1 MNTAAL
7 SDQNTAT
14 DQNMPEPDQPVAHP
28 LQGSE
33 SKNQILV
40 LNGVRAVACILVFSY
55 HLNFFARHY
64 NIWPALPANGK
75 VTLFFILSTYLGDYF
90 GDSGIILFFL
100 LSSFLLFLPYA
111 KALLFDTPWPGL
123 RRFYL
128 RRIFRIVPGYF
139 VALFLMALFFQPAF
153 LLPSHWHDLWPFLT
167 LSMSYNLST
176 KLNAPFWTLAIEFQ
190 FYLLLPILAWLFR
203 PIVRRGTVGW
213 RMTKLS
219 FCLLIMTAWGLLTRY
234 WGLIIAS
241 TPKLNFLIPHSVSTT
256 LIPYLYG
263 DKGKYFE
270 VFAVGMFI
278 CMIYTYTQNSSQAE
292 RWNNRMRRLSLQMFI
307 AGLILLFFMSII
319 HFYYT
324 DISTNYT
331 EYHIIVKTSFDPYA
345 YSIIVNWLEWQA
357 TAYAIAYGLC
367 FWALLYG
374 SPRLKRP
381 FEWSVLSHIASIS
394 FSLYMWHFLLMYLF
408 AYALDNN
415 IRRQGWGSLVQY
427 GIFWCWTFVVIFPVA
442 TMLYRWI
449 EQPGMRLGERLIC
462 KLVR

>member
-1 MNTAAL
+1 
-7 SDQNTAT
+7 
-14 DQNMPEPDQPVAHP
+14 
-28 LQGSE
+28 
-33 SKNQILV
+33 
-40 LNGVRAVACILVFSY
+40 
-55 HLNFFARHY
+55 
-64 NIWPALPANGK
+64 
-75 VTLFFILSTYLGDYF
+75 
-90 GDSGIILFFL
+90 
-100 LSSFLLFLPYA
+100 
-111 KALLFDTPWPGL
+111 
-123 RRFYL
+123 
-128 RRIFRIVPGYF
+128 
-139 VALFLMALFFQPAF
+139 
-153 LLPSHWHDLWPFLT
+153 
-167 LSMSYNLST
+167 
-176 KLNAPFWTLAIEFQ
+176 
-190 FYLLLPILAWLFR
+190 
-203 PIVRRGTVGW
+203 
-213 RMTKLS
+213 
-219 FCLLIMTAWGLLTRY
+219 
-234 WGLIIAS
+234 
-241 TPKLNFLIPHSVSTT
+241 LIPHSVSTT